1 MSEYRV
7 IKKYPNRR
15 LYDTVI
21 SSYITL
27 EDVRRLIMEQ
37 VAIKV
42 IDAQD
47 AKKILRIVHYCRLLL
62 SRSLTGP
69 SLFSTDSLQQLI
81 RSYGG
86 AMQQMLSKMFEQ
98 GVNLFSEQQQ
108 ILKNKPPI
116 MLQSASQK
124 DPMQLMA
131 EYSQQ
136 ANATMAT
143 TATAMGQSLC
153 YTNATD
159 ASKNAMQP
167 SHKLLAQLT
176 KRVKTSS

>member
-27 EDVRRLIMEQ
+27 EDVRRLIMDQ

-42 IDAQD
+42 IDARTQD
-47 AKKILRIVHYCRLLL
+47 DITHSTLLQIIIDQEE
-62 SRSLTGP
+62 TGP
-69 SLFSTDSLQQLI
+69 SLFTTDSLQQLI

-86 AMQQMLSKMFEQ
+86 TMQQMLGKMFEQ

-108 ILKNKPPI
+108 MFKK
-116 MLQSASQK
+116 QSSEGFAATAQK
-124 DPMQLMA
+124 DPLQLMA
-131 EYSQQ
+131 EYSQKQ
-136 ANATMAT
+136 IQQWQQLQQQWVKAF
-143 TATAMGQSLC
+143 
-153 YTNATD
+153 
-159 ASKNAMQP
+159 ASQMQP
-167 SHKLLAQLT
+167 TPSYANEPEPCAVHEE
-176 KRVKTSS
+176 R

>member
-42 IDAQD
+42 IDARSQED
-47 AKKILRIVHYCRLLL
+47 ITHSTLLQIIIEQEA
-62 SRSLTGP
+62 TGP

-81 RSYGG
+81 RTYGG
-86 AMQQMLSKMFEQ
+86 TMQHMLGKMFEQ
-98 GVNLFSEQQQ
+98 GVNLFNEQQQ
-108 ILKNKPPI
+108 IFKKQTTDNAGAPAAKDPLQWMTEFTQKQMQQWQQLQQQWLKAF
-116 MLQSASQK
+116 ASQ
-124 DPMQLMA
+124 
-131 EYSQQ
+131 
-136 ANATMAT
+136 
-143 TATAMGQSLC
+143 
-153 YTNATD
+153 
-159 ASKNAMQP
+159 MQP
-167 SHKLLAQLT
+167 MASAERYAAEPQASC
-176 KRVKTSS
+176 VANEES

>member
-27 EDVRRLIMEQ
+27 EDVKRLIVDQ

-42 IDAQD
+42 IDARTQED
-47 AKKILRIVHYCRLLL
+47 ITHSTLLQIIIDQEA
-62 SRSLTGP
+62 TGP

-86 AMQQMLSKMFEQ
+86 SMQQMLGKMFEQ

-108 ILKNKPPI
+108 IFKKQTTES
-116 MLQSASQK
+116 QSSPAYK
-124 DPMQLMA
+124 DPLQMMTEYTQKQMQQWQQLQQQWVKTFV
-131 EYSQQ
+131 SQ
-136 ANATMAT
+136 
-143 TATAMGQSLC
+143 
-153 YTNATD
+153 
-159 ASKNAMQP
+159 MQP
-167 SHKLLAQLT
+167 QATERYATEPQEACMANED
-176 KRVKTSS
+176 R

>member
-37 VAIKV
+37 VSIKV
-42 IDAQD
+42 IDARTQED
-47 AKKILRIVHYCRLLL
+47 ITHSTLLQIIIDQET
-62 SRSLTGP
+62 TGP
-69 SLFSTDSLQQLI
+69 SLFSTESLQQLI

-86 AMQQMLSKMFEQ
+86 AMQQMLGKMFEQ

-108 ILKNKPPI
+108 MFKK
-116 MLQSASQK
+116 QATDGYASAVHK
-124 DPMQLMA
+124 DPLQMVT
-131 EYSQQ
+131 EYSQKQ
-136 ANATMAT
+136 IQQWQGLQQQWVKAF
-143 TATAMGQSLC
+143 
-153 YTNATD
+153 
-159 ASKNAMQP
+159 ASQMQP
-167 SHKLLAQLT
+167 AAAQYAAEPQACT
-176 KRVKTSS
+176 EDH